1 MSLPPILIV
10 GQGLAGTVLGWS
22 LDRAGIDWRIIDEGH
37 EHAASRVAAG
47 VINPVT
53 GQRWVKTWR
62 VDELWPETKQFYR
75 DIGEDLGVSLWRE
88 MKVRRYWRTD
98 KQERVLRAKL
108 ERGVLE
114 PYIESIDEESC
125 VIAPVGR
132 VDVDAMLTAAR
143 QRWLAEGRLEEGR
156 ADWKIL
162 EDDHDTLVIDC
173 TGAAARVGPFRDW
186 DFAISKGEVLR
197 VAAANL
203 QSDLILHRGHW
214 VLPVA
219 NEDAWLG
226 ATHEPGI
233 DDHEPTIAA
242 RNALLATAEKLT
254 GETFAPTAHLVG
266 QRLASRDMH
275 PVVGRHPVVP
285 NRGILSAL
293 GSKGVLYAPWLA
305 RQWVEH
311 LCEGTSFSF
320 DADIARCCAV
330 KII

>member
-1 MSLPPILIV
+1 MSPEILIV

-22 LDRAGIDWRIIDEGH
+22 LDRAGIDWRMIDAGH
-37 EHAASRVAAG
+37 EYAASRVAAG

-53 GQRWVKTWR
+53 GLRWVKTWK
-62 VDELWPETKQFYR
+62 VDELWPEAKQFYQE
-75 DIGEDLGVSLWRE
+75 IGEDLGVSLWRE

-98 KQERVLRAKL
+98 KQERVLRHKM

-114 PYIESIDEESC
+114 PYIESIDHERC

-132 VDVDAMLTAAR
+132 VDVDAMLTSA
-143 QRWLAEGRLEEGR
+143 QHRWLAEGRLKEGR
-156 ADWKIL
+156 FDWKSL
-162 EDDHDTLVIDC
+162 EVDRDTLVIDC
-173 TGAAARVGPFRDW
+173 TGAAARVGPFSDW
-186 DFAISKGEVLR
+186 QFAISKGEVLR
-197 VAAANL
+197 VATANL
-203 QSDLILHRGHW
+203 QPNLILHRGHW
-214 VLPVA
+214 VLPVE

-233 DDHEPTIAA
+233 DDVEPTVAA
-242 RNALLATAEKLT
+242 RDVLLATAEKLT
-254 GETFAPTAHLVG
+254 GETFTPTAHLVG

-275 PVVGRHPVVP
+275 PVVGRHPDAP

-311 LCEGTSFSF
+311 LNAGNDF
-320 DADIARCCAV
+320 DPSADIVRGV
-330 KII
+330 LY